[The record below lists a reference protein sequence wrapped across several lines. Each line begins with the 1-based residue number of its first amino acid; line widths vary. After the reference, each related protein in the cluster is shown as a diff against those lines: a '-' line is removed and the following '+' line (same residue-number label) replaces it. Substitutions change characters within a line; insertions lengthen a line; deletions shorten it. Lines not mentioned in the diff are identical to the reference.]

1 MDNER
6 DRRVIKTRKSIQTT
20 LVTMMKERSY
30 QDISVSNLCRYADI
44 GRGTFYLHYNDIY
57 EVVHELEDGILESF
71 KDLVFQY
78 FEEEN
83 NASLQTLIS
92 KCLFWIK
99 DNPDYF
105 QVFLMPSNIGFAER
119 FEEYAIDLF
128 YYHNLKYH
136 PSQSSEETRY
146 IISRDVL
153 GILGAIRSW
162 YKEKMTLS
170 PEAFSKVLVQH

>member
-1 MDNER
+1 MDNEK

-20 LVTMMKERSY
+20 LVNMMKERSY
-30 QDISVSNLCRYADI
+30 QDISVSNLCRCADI

-57 EVVHELEDGILESF
+57 EVVQELEDGILETF
-71 KDLVFQY
+71 KDMAFQY

-83 NASLQTLIS
+83 TASLQALIY

-105 QVFLMPSNIGFAER
+105 QVFLMPTSTGFAER

-128 YYHNLKYH
+128 YFHNLKYH
-136 PSQSSEETRY
+136 PSQSSEETKY

-162 YKEKMTLS
+162 YKEKMKLS
-170 PEAFSKVLVQH
+170 PEAFSIVLVQH